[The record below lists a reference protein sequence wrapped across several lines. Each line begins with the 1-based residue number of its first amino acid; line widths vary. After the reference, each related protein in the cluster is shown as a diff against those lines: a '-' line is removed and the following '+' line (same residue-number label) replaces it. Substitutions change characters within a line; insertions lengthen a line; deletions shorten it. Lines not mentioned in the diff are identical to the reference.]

1 MRKEVNIKL
10 VAADMCEG
18 LGGSDMA
25 ALNLNALFFNH
36 EISFCKVYNVESK
49 DKLERLFVSNR
60 ISFFV
65 EWQEKSFWERFFGRV
80 GENREVFTIHINEAD
95 TLRAKDLAEGID
107 SVQIASA

>member
-1 MRKEVNIKL
+1 
-10 VAADMCEG
+10 
-18 LGGSDMA
+18 MA

-49 DKLERLFVSNR
+49 DQLEKLLVSNR

-65 EWQEKSFWERFFGRV
+65 EWPEQSFWERFFGNIGGRQ
-80 GENREVFTIHINEAD
+80 EVFTIHINEAD
-95 TLRAKDLAEGID
+95 TTRARDLAAGIE

>member
-1 MRKEVNIKL
+1 
-10 VAADMCEG
+10 
-18 LGGSDMA
+18 MA

-49 DKLERLFVSNR
+49 DKLAKLFVTNR

-65 EWQEKSFWERFFGRV
+65 EWQERRFWERFFGNI
-80 GENREVFTIHINEAD
+80 GSNKEVFTIHINEAD
-95 TLRAKDLAEGID
+95 TTLARNLAEGIE

>member
-1 MRKEVNIKL
+1 
-10 VAADMCEG
+10 
-18 LGGSDMA
+18 MA

-49 DKLERLFVSNR
+49 DKLEKLLVSNR

-65 EWQEKSFWERFFGRV
+65 EWQEKRFWERFFRMEG
-80 GENREVFTIHINEAD
+80 GEVFTIHINEAD
-95 TLRAKDLAEGID
+95 TTLARDLAEGIE

>member
-1 MRKEVNIKL
+1 
-10 VAADMCEG
+10 
-18 LGGSDMA
+18 MA

-49 DKLERLFVSNR
+49 DKLEKLLVSNR

-65 EWQEKSFWERFFGRV
+65 EWKEKRFWERFFGSD
-80 GENREVFTIHINEAD
+80 GSNREVFTIHINEAD
-95 TLRAKDLAEGID
+95 TTLARDLAEGID

>member
-1 MRKEVNIKL
+1 
-10 VAADMCEG
+10 
-18 LGGSDMA
+18 MA

-49 DKLERLFVSNR
+49 DKLEKLLVSNR

-65 EWQEKSFWERFFGRV
+65 EWQEKRFWERFFRTA
-80 GENREVFTIHINEAD
+80 GEEVFTIHINEAD
-95 TLRAKDLAEGID
+95 TTLARNLAEGIE

>member
-1 MRKEVNIKL
+1 
-10 VAADMCEG
+10 
-18 LGGSDMA
+18 MA

-49 DKLERLFVSNR
+49 DQLEKLLVSNR

-65 EWQEKSFWERFFGRV
+65 EWQERSFWERLFGNV
-80 GENREVFTIHINEAD
+80 GSKQEVFTIHINEAD
-95 TLRAKDLAEGID
+95 TTLARDLAAGIE